1 MRLDF
6 ITQPPARL
14 GQILSNLLDSE
25 PPPRTVT
32 FVSAFAN
39 RQTLCRLRKSIERIK
54 QSGGRITIVI
64 GIDLD
69 GTSEEAL
76 EEILSWQVDARI
88 VKHRRSRNTFHAKIY
103 LIEGA
108 NGADILVGSNNL
120 TDGGLF
126 TNYEGAL
133 RVTYDLPAEHL
144 AYAEARTSLGPL
156 LDPRPPRALPLT
168 GAIIRSLVRSGLVLA
183 QRDIQRSRRKNEAR
197 RAGSFERAQDIPFSE
212 EPIPGPPPLPP
223 DLLEVLIPQVKG
235 ERRRRKRELP
245 RGRKVV
251 IQSSAEVFPEA
262 FYMEVNKLQ
271 GPRIP
276 GEARIPM
283 EARDLAESFWG
294 WPEMYRRES
303 RAQGMKTRYYWNWRP
318 RWRIIDAAN
327 PAQAFE
333 DVVRMYEYEDSSDF
347 RFYSSRLVE
356 LGADQGDIVRI
367 TRVNEPSV
375 QYEVTLA
382 RRGSPEHA
390 NWASNCT
397 RQVQNSGRHYGYA

>member
-6 ITQPPARL
+6 IIQPPTRL
-14 GQILSNLLDSE
+14 GQILSDLLDSD
-25 PPPRTVT
+25 PLPRTVILA
-32 FVSAFAN
+32 SAFAN
-39 RQTLCRLRKSIERIK
+39 RQTLCRLRKPIERIK
-54 QSGGRITIVI
+54 QNGGRVTIVV

-69 GTSEEAL
+69 GTSQEAL
-76 EEILSWQVDARI
+76 EEILSWQIDARI
-88 VKHRRSRNTFHAKIY
+88 VKHKRSRSTFHPKIY
-103 LIEGA
+103 LIEGPDR
-108 NGADILVGSNNL
+108 GDILVGSSNL

-126 TNYEGAL
+126 TNYEGTL
-133 RVTYDLPAEHL
+133 RVTYDLPAEHPAYTQAYSSL
-144 AYAEARTSLGPL
+144 APL
-156 LDPRPPRALPLT
+156 LDPQPPRAFPLT
-168 GAIIRSLVRSGLVLA
+168 DEMTQSLVRSGLVRA

-197 RAGSFERAQDIPFSE
+197 KAGSFGRVEDIPFSE
-212 EPIPGPPPLPP
+212 EPIPDPPPLPP
-223 DLLEVLIPQVKG
+223 DLLDVLIPQVKR
-235 ERRRRKRELP
+235 ERRRRKRTVP
-245 RGRKVV
+245 KGHKVV

-294 WPEMYRRES
+294 WPEMYQRES
-303 RAQGMKTRYYWNWRP
+303 RAQGMKTRNYWNWKP

-367 TRVNEPSV
+367 TRVSEPSV
-375 QYEVTLA
+375 RYEVTLA
-382 RRGSPEHA
+382 RKGSPEHS
-390 NWASNCT
+390 NWTTNCT
-397 RQVQNSGRHYGYA
+397 RQVRNSDRHYGYV